1 MKPQDPTHFR
11 DRIAT
16 VDAKGGRVWV
26 HPKRVKGR
34 FMNRRTAL
42 SWVLLAFLFAG
53 PWLRIGGEPL
63 LLLNIV
69 ERKFVLLGQV
79 FWPQD
84 GFLFA
89 LAMITFFVAVI
100 VFTVVYGRIFCG
112 WICPQTVF
120 LEFVFRP
127 IERWLEGDRAARMR
141 RDAGP
146 WDADKM
152 LRKGAKWAIYFAVSF
167 AIANTFLAYLIGSEE
182 LLRIQLEPPAEHLS
196 GLGALLAFTTV
207 FFWVFARLREQVCTT
222 ICPYGRLQ
230 GVLVDADTLN
240 VTYDRVRGEPRRP
253 LRAAGAEVGSG
264 DCVDCGLCVQVCPTG
279 IDIRNGLQLECVH
292 CTACI
297 DACDGV
303 MDKVKRPRGLIRYA
317 SENSIA
323 RGEPFRWTTRAKAY
337 SAVLIVLL
345 GVLGGLIFM
354 RDAVQMNIYRTA
366 GMVYQVDDA
375 GEVSNLY
382 RFTLLNKTRDS
393 LLVEIWPEDER
404 FRVEPV
410 GERVAADASGHGGGL
425 WVAPE
430 EMTEGVFFLKASGAT
445 LAAAKNKV
453 RLVCSQG
460 DRVVARATTEFP
472 GPIPSSGN

>member
-1 MKPQDPTHFR
+1 MKPQAAGGFR

-16 VDAKGGRVWV
+16 VDERGGRIWV

-42 SWVLLAFLFAG
+42 SLVLLSFLFAG
-53 PWLRIGGEPL
+53 PWIRIGGEPL

-69 ERKFVLLGQV
+69 ERRFVLLGQT

-89 LAMITFFVAVI
+89 LAMVTGFVLII
-100 VFTVVYGRIFCG
+100 VFTVVFGRIFCG

-127 IERWLEGDRAARMR
+127 IERWIEGDRAARMR

-146 WDADKM
+146 WNADKVG
-152 LRKGAKWAIYFAVSF
+152 RKGLKWAVYFGVSF
-167 AIANTFLAYLIGSEE
+167 AIANTFLAYIIGSEA
-182 LLRIQLEPPAEHLS
+182 LLRIQREPPGEHLA
-196 GLGALLAFTTV
+196 GLSALLLFTTV
-207 FFWVFARLREQVCTT
+207 FFWVFARMREQVCTT

-230 GVLVDADTLN
+230 GVLVDRDTVN
-240 VTYDRVRGEPRRP
+240 VAYDFVRGEPRRP
-253 LRAAGAEVGSG
+253 LREGGGG
-264 DCVDCGLCVQVCPTG
+264 DCVDCSLCLQVCPTG

-303 MDKVKRPRGLIRYA
+303 MDKLGRPRGLIRYA

-323 RGEPFRWTTRAKAY
+323 RGEPFRWTGRARAY
-337 SAVLIVLL
+337 TAVLVALL
-345 GVLGGLIFM
+345 GVLGALIFL
-354 RDAVQMNIYRTA
+354 RDEVQLEVYRTA
-366 GMVYQVDDA
+366 GQVYQVDAA

-382 RFTLLNKTRDS
+382 RFTLLNKTHDS
-393 LLVEIWPEDER
+393 LLVEIWPEDDR
-404 FRVEPV
+404 FRVVPV
-410 GERVAADASGHGGGL
+410 GDRVETTTPRRGGGI
-425 WVAPE
+425 WIAPE
-430 EMTEGVFFLKASGAT
+430 EMTEGVFFLRAPGAT

-460 DRVVARATTEFP
+460 DRVFARTTTQFP
-472 GPIPSSGN
+472 GPLPSSGN